1 MEVIIRNY
9 RNNKHRLNRDIRAKE
24 VMLIDQTGSSVG
36 VVDIVEAM
44 KMAKAASLDLVE
56 IAPQATPPV
65 CKILDYGKMIYNEQK
80 KMAEAKKKQVK
91 VDLKEVQFSP
101 SIGIHDFNVKLNKI
115 KEFIAAKQKVK
126 ISLRFRGREMAHKD
140 LGFKIFEKIKE
151 LLAETIKV
159 EKQPV
164 MEGKQITM
172 IISEN
177 S

>member
-1 MEVIIRNY
+1 MEVTIRNY
-9 RNNKHRLNRDIRAKE
+9 KNNKHRLNRDIKAKE
-24 VMLIDQTGSSVG
+24 VMLIDQDGTPVG
-36 VVDIVEAM
+36 VVDIIEAM
-44 KMAKAASLDLVE
+44 KRAKAVSLDLVE
-56 IAPQATPPV
+56 IAPKATPPV

-80 KMAEAKKKQVK
+80 KVAEAKKKQVK
-91 VDLKEVQFSP
+91 IDLKEVQFSP
-101 SIGIHDFNVKLNKI
+101 SIGIHDFNVKLNKV

-151 LLAETIKV
+151 LLSDGIKV
-159 EKQPV
+159 EKQPT